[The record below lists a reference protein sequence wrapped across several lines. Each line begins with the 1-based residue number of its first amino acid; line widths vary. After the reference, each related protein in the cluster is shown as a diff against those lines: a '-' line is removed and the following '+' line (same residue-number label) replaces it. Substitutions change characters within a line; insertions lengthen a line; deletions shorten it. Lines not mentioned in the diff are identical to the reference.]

1 MFKDILGKIMFSTE
15 RNYLKL
21 VRGVRILH
29 LDSRKS
35 IPQKPKLKTLPSKK
49 ITQSYMYFT
58 YLIILNYSH

>member
-1 MFKDILGKIMFSTE
+1 MFRDILGKIMFSTE

-29 LDSRKS
+29 LDSRKF

-49 ITQSYMYFT
+49 ITQNYVYFT
-58 YLIILNYSH
+58 YLIMLNYSH